1 MDIFDRMKYLIE
13 RESGGNVNNF
23 CKKAGINPETVR
35 SAINYKKSFPSY
47 EVISKIL
54 LTYSW
59 VNPDWLILGNEP
71 MQRQDTNNNQNIKE
85 IIERYNEKE
94 DRLLSIIESQ
104 QKTIEIL
111 SHKIKNNNAPGE
123 TNVHMG
129 EGA

>member
-1 MDIFDRMKYLIE
+1 MDIFDRIKYLVE

-47 EVISKIL
+47 EVISRIL

-111 SHKIKNNNAPGE
+111 SNKIKNNNAPGE
-123 TNVHMG
+123 TNAHMG
-129 EGA
+129 KGA